1 MKKNKNPRGILNS
14 IFTTIIFVFVLI
26 GALFVG
32 LLFLIQYF
40 DAPTAPEMH
49 KEILFSVESGE
60 SGASVTRRLYDAN
73 LIRSPYFF
81 KLLLKFKNA
90 ENAIKIGT
98 YKFSTEM
105 KSSEILSVLL
115 EGKELL
121 LRVQIPEGSSTSKI
135 ALLLQEQKII
145 SADDFLRTVSDP
157 AVAKEFDIPANS
169 LTGYLFPDTYY
180 FPLNSSSKLVI
191 ETMVNNFKIKLRE
204 LIPQAQ
210 FLTPEELH
218 ERVIL
223 ASIVERE
230 YRKPEE
236 APLIAGVFM
245 NRLKIRM
252 PLQSCATVVYIITEE
267 LHKKHPTRLFETDLQ
282 LKSPYNT
289 YLNPGLPPGPICNPG
304 VIALQ
309 AAITPE
315 PSRYLYFRLVNEK
328 DGKHYFSETYDEHI
342 RAAQLFTK
350 GQ

>member
-1 MKKNKNPRGILNS
+1 MKKNNPQKNVLKSFFSTIL
-14 IFTTIIFVFVLI
+14 FVFILA
-26 GALFVG
+26 GALFIG
-32 LLFLIQYF
+32 SLFIIQYF
-40 DAPTAPEMH
+40 DAPTAPQEQR
-49 KEILFSVESGE
+49 EVLFSVVNGE
-60 SGASVTRRLYDAN
+60 SGSGVARRLHEAN
-73 LIRSPYFF
+73 LIRSSYYF
-81 KLLLKFKNA
+81 KVLLKFKNA

-98 YKFSTEM
+98 YKFSTSM
-105 KSSEILSVLL
+105 KSSEILAALI

-121 LRVQIPEGSSTSKI
+121 IRIQIPEGSSTTKI
-135 ALLLQEQKII
+135 AAMLQEQKIL
-145 SADDFLRTVSDP
+145 SADDFLRVVSDP
-157 AVAKEFDIPANS
+157 AIAKEFGIPANS
-169 LTGYLFPDTYY
+169 LTGYLFPDTYF
-180 FPLNSSSKLVI
+180 FPLNSSPKLVL
-191 ETMVNNFKIKLRE
+191 ETMVNNFKKKLQE
-204 LIPQAQ
+204 QVPQVQ
-210 FLTPEELH
+210 FLNPEELH

-267 LHKKHPTRLFETDLQ
+267 LHKKHPERLFETDLQ

-289 YLNPGLPPGPICNPG
+289 YINPGLPPGPICNPG
-304 VIALQ
+304 IIALQ

-315 PSRYLYFRLVNEK
+315 PSRYLYFRLINEK